1 MLDKDHIQERLKE
14 TFLSQLGKEVS
25 EAQVSALDD
34 VSEKMA
40 DVIIEAIRSIE
51 ISYQGGLVSPETGE
65 EITGTFKYEI
75 K

>member
-1 MLDKDHIQERLKE
+1 M
-14 TFLSQLGKEVS
+14 
-25 EAQVSALDD
+25 DD

-51 ISYQGGLVSPETGE
+51 ISYQGGLVFPETGE